1 MHDERA
7 IQTDGSFPPDLAAAV
22 RTIQEDVNV
31 EEDEVDGDEADEVG
45 DGGSAF
51 HTSFS

>member
-7 IQTDGSFPPDLAAAV
+7 IQTDERFPPDLAAAV

-31 EEDEVDGDEADEVG
+31 EDEVEEDEVG
-45 DGGSAF
+45 
-51 HTSFS
+51 